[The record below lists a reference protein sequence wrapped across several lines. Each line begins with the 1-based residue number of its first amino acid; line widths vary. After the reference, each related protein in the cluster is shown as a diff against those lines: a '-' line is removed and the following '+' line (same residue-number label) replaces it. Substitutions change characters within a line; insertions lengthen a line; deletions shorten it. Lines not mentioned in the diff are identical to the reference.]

1 MISKSEI
8 KYIRSLSIKKYR
20 QKYKKFVVEGEKS
33 VLEAIIHAKNRIV
46 KFYLTEKFLTKH
58 YELFREY
65 MEITCLLSEKELNS
79 ISNISTNTTC
89 LAIIEMTL
97 NQDFSVVSN
106 SNAILYLDGISDP
119 GNMGTIIRT
128 CDWFGIGSIVC
139 SEACVD
145 IYNHKVLQSTMGSIF
160 RMNIYYSDFINLYKI
175 LENQKWNF
183 YAADLTGN
191 SLYKTE
197 FLTPL
202 VLIIG
207 SESHGISNEI
217 RNLPVFFINIPGKN
231 DKIDS
236 LNASISNAI
245 ILSEISKQLNYRVY

>member
-8 KYIRSLSIKKYR
+8 KHIRSLSIKKYR

-33 VLEAIIHAKNRIV
+33 VLEAIIHAEQRIV
-46 KFYLTEKFLTKH
+46 NLYFTENFLMR
-58 YELFREY
+58 YNDLFEKY
-65 MEITCLLSEKELNS
+65 MEISCLISENELNS
-79 ISNISTNTTC
+79 ISNVSTNTTC
-89 LAIIEMTL
+89 LAIMEIVE
-97 NQDFSVVSN
+97 NQDL
-106 SNAILYLDGISDP
+106 NAIENCSRIVYLDGISDP

-128 CDWFGIGSIVC
+128 CDWFGVKTIVC
-139 SEACVD
+139 SENCVD

-160 RMNIYYSDFINLYKI
+160 RMNIYISDFLNLYGM
-175 LENQKWNF
+175 LEIQNWNF
-183 YAADLTGN
+183 YAADLSGN
-191 SLYKTE
+191 SLYQTE

-207 SESHGISNEI
+207 SESHGISDEI
-217 RNLPVFFINIPGKN
+217 RNLPVSFINIPGEN

-245 ILSEISKQLNYRVY
+245 ILSEVSKQLNYKIY